1 MTHCGVSYT
10 EWTFENCWLFP
21 RNAQF
26 FGSEDFSES
35 FNERIRDGRAGSQ
48 AGCGKTISAQQ
59 IFEALHGWDSRM
71 RDQRERRDTRNQGL
85 RVVPVARLSRC
96 RTFSASC

>member
-10 EWTFENCWLFP
+10 EWTFENCWLSP

-26 FGSEDFSES
+26 FGGEDFSES

-48 AGCGKTISAQQ
+48 AG
-59 IFEALHGWDSRM
+59 
-71 RDQRERRDTRNQGL
+71 
-85 RVVPVARLSRC
+85 
-96 RTFSASC
+96 